1 MLNVF
6 EEMYDDAVMTLI
18 ETLENGG
25 FKYYSDLHNEAFN
38 TGYYVVNT
46 SDARDMLANGNDAYT
61 AIGKIYQYEKDNFGE
76 VYTDLSEPV
85 KVVNMLFYIIGEE
98 VMQDAEL
105 WEEFPDN
112 DIEDEAVNE
121 RMVKILEGMLK
132 RA

>member
-18 ETLENGG
+18 ETLEDGG
-25 FKYYSDLHNEAFN
+25 FKYYNNLHNEAFN
-38 TGYYVVNT
+38 TGYYVVST
-46 SDARDMLANGNDAYT
+46 SIAKDMLANGDDVYT

-76 VYTDLSEPV
+76 VYTDFSDSVE
-85 KVVNMLFYIIGEE
+85 VVNMLFYIIGEE

-105 WEEFPDN
+105 WDEFPDSN
-112 DIEDEAVNE
+112 IEDEAVNE

>member
-6 EEMYDDAVMTLI
+6 EKMYDDAVVTLI

-25 FKYYSDLHNEAFN
+25 FRYYSDLHNEAFN
-38 TGYYVVNT
+38 TDYYVVYT
-46 SDARDMLANGNDAYT
+46 SDANEMLLHGNDVYT
-61 AIGKIYQYEKDNFGE
+61 AIGKIVDYEKRNFGT
-76 VYTDLSEPV
+76 VYTDIEELV

-105 WEEFPDN
+105 WDEFPDN

-121 RMVKILEGMLK
+121 RMVKILNGMLK
-132 RA
+132 RD

>member
-25 FKYYSDLHNEAFN
+25 FDYYSELHNEAFN
-38 TGYYVVNT
+38 TDYYIVYTSSAINMFSSVSDVFEAIEKIVTYEEERLGEVNT
-46 SDARDMLANGNDAYT
+46 RFEN
-61 AIGKIYQYEKDNFGE
+61 
-76 VYTDLSEPV
+76 PV
-85 KVVNMLFYIIGEE
+85 EVVNMLFYIIGEE
-98 VMQDAEL
+98 VMHDAKL
-105 WEEFPDN
+105 WKEFPDN

>member
-1 MLNVF
+1 M
-6 EEMYDDAVMTLI
+6 
-18 ETLENGG
+18 
-25 FKYYSDLHNEAFN
+25 HNEAFN
-38 TGYYVVNT
+38 TDYYVIST
-46 SDARDMLANGNDAYT
+46 SDAKDMLANGDDVYT
-61 AIGKIYQYEKDNFGE
+61 AIGKIVDYEKRNFGT
-76 VYTDLSEPV
+76 VYTDIEEPV

-105 WEEFPDN
+105 WDEFPDN

>member
-6 EEMYDDAVMTLI
+6 EEMYDDAVVTLI

-25 FKYYSDLHNEAFN
+25 FNYYGELHNEAFN
-38 TGYYVVNT
+38 MDYYVTNT
-46 SDARDMLANGNDAYT
+46 SDARDMLANGNDVYT

-105 WEEFPDN
+105 WKEFPDN

-121 RMVKILEGMLK
+121 RMIKILKEMLK